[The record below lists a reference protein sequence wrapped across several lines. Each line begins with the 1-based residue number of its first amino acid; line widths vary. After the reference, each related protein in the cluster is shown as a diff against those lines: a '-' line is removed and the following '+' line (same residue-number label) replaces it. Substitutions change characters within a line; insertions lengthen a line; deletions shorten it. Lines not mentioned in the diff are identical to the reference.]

1 LNLLPVC
8 EYAKENKMKKILI
21 SYFSRTG
28 KTQQMAEY
36 IAEGLRI
43 GGQDVDIKKISDIK
57 NEKQLA
63 GYDGY
68 IFGAPTY
75 HRALPGSVETFLF
88 LAQKANLA
96 GKVGGAFGSYTHSGD
111 APKMI
116 FDTMEFVYKMNVVSL
131 GPFNMLEHLVDTR
144 EGLKSCQDYGKA
156 VAEMLGS

>member
-1 LNLLPVC
+1 
-8 EYAKENKMKKILI
+8 MKRVLV

-28 KTQQMAEY
+28 KTEQMAQY

-43 GGQDVDIKKISDIK
+43 RGQEVEIKKISDIK
-57 NEKQLA
+57 NEKELA

-68 IFGAPTY
+68 VIGCPTY
-75 HRALPGSVETFLF
+75 HRTMPGLVETFLF
-88 LAQKANLA
+88 LAQKANLG

-116 FDTMEFVYKMNVVSL
+116 FDTMEFVYKMKMVNL
-131 GPFNMLEHLVDTR
+131 GSFNLLEHLVETG

-156 VAEMLGS
+156 IGEMLGA